1 MSSGKI
7 AGIAIGTLAIGIAI
21 GFFIPTD
28 SGIEQTA
35 SVPMMQTESVD
46 YGIDK
51 ITIGFIPSEKADAL
65 TPKAETL
72 ARFVESE
79 FDGKVEV
86 EVVVP
91 SNYETIIEGLRF
103 GHIHAAFMDTGP
115 GWIAHD
121 RANAEVVMAEV
132 KLSLIHI

>member
-1 MSSGKI
+1 MSNGKI

-35 SVPMMQTESVD
+35 PVTMQSESID

-51 ITIGFIPSEKADAL
+51 LTIGFIPSEKADEL
-65 TPKAETL
+65 TPKAESL
-72 ARFVESE
+72 ADFLESE
-79 FDGKVEV
+79 FDGKVEI

-121 RANAEVVMAEV
+121 RANSEVVMA
-132 KLSLIHI
+132 

>member
-1 MSSGKI
+1 MSNGKI

-21 GFFIPTD
+21 GFFIPAD

-35 SVPMMQTESVD
+35 PAPMMQTESVD

-121 RANAEVVMAEV
+121 RANSEVMMAEV
-132 KLSLIHI
+132 KKGKVG